1 MPCRRLPAIAARLH
15 DPDVIV
21 MKFGGAA
28 VADAAGIRRVVA
40 LVQAGRAASP
50 VVVVVSALA
59 GATDALLAA
68 AAAAA
73 AGAGDAAIAGLVA
86 RHRDVAHG
94 LGLAPAVVDDAFAG
108 LAELARGLRLVGA
121 VTPRLRDE
129 FVAHG
134 ERASAR
140 LVAAALRAAGTPA
153 QALDAG
159 EAGVVT
165 DDRFGAATPRADADR
180 MRMAVAAADGVPV
193 VEGFVGRDAR
203 GFVTTLGRNGSD
215 VTAALFATALAAAE
229 LQVWKDVAGVC
240 AADPRVVP
248 RARRLAAL
256 TPAAAMALA
265 ACGSRIVHPD
275 ALALAAQSGVPV
287 VVRGVATPDD
297 PGTRI
302 AADAPPP
309 VGALAIGHGEPG
321 DPAAPADGFAAL
333 RATAAAHGGA
343 LVGLVG
349 APAFLVGDGGGAA
362 ARALAAGGVSVLAA
376 DALPGGDAIAFAVP
390 ADRVRAAVA
399 LLHQRFFAA

>member
-1 MPCRRLPAIAARLH
+1 MH
-15 DPDVIV
+15 DPAVIV

-40 LVQAGRAASP
+40 LVQAGRSAGP

-68 AAAAA
+68 AADAA
-73 AGAGDAAIAGLVA
+73 AGAGDHAIAALMA
-86 RHRDVAHG
+86 RHREVAHG
-94 LGLAPAVVDDAFAG
+94 LGLSPAIVADAFTG
-108 LAELARGLRLVGA
+108 LVDLARGLRLVGSVA
-121 VTPRLRDE
+121 PRLRDE

-159 EAGVVT
+159 NAGVVT
-165 DDRFGAATPRADADR
+165 DDRFGAASPRADAAR
-180 MRMAVAAADGVPV
+180 MRAAVAAAEGVPV

-215 VTAALFATALAAAE
+215 VTAALFAQALGAIE

-248 RARRLAAL
+248 QAQRLAAM
-256 TPAAAMALA
+256 TPACALALA

-275 ALALAAQSGVPV
+275 ALALAAAAGVPV
-287 VVRGVATPDD
+287 VVRGIATPDD

-302 AADAPPP
+302 AADAPAP
-309 VGALAIGHGEPG
+309 VGVQSIGHGEPG

-333 RATAAAHGGA
+333 RATAAARGGA

-349 APAFLVGDGGGAA
+349 APAFLAAHGVAAA
-362 ARALAAGGVSVLAA
+362 ARALAEGGVSVLAA
-376 DALPGGDAIAFAVP
+376 DALPGGEAAAFAVP
-390 ADRVRAAVA
+390 ADRVRRAVA

>member
-1 MPCRRLPAIAARLH
+1 MPRRRLPAIAARLH
-15 DPDVIV
+15 DPAVIV

-28 VADAAGIRRVVA
+28 VADASGIRRVVA
-40 LVQAGRAASP
+40 LVQAVQASGP
-50 VVVVVSALA
+50 VVVVSALA

-68 AAAAA
+68 ATAA
-73 AGAGDAAIAGLVA
+73 AGAGDQAIGPLVA
-86 RHRDVAHG
+86 HHRAVARG
-94 LGLAPAVVDDAFAG
+94 LGLPPATVDDVFVG
-108 LAELARGLRLVGA
+108 LADLARGLRLVGA

-159 EAGVVT
+159 QAGVVT
-165 DDRFGAATPRADADR
+165 DDRFGAANPRADATR
-180 MRMAVAAADGVPV
+180 MRAAVAAAAGVPV

-215 VTAALFATALAAAE
+215 VTAALFAQALGAAE
-229 LQVWKDVAGVC
+229 LQIWKDVAGVC

-248 RARRLAAL
+248 QAQRLRAL
-256 TPAAAMALA
+256 TPACALALA

-275 ALALAAQSGVPV
+275 ALALAAQAGVPI

-302 AADAPPP
+302 ATDAPAPE
-309 VGALAIGHGEPG
+309 GALAIGHVEPG
-321 DPAAPADGFAAL
+321 DPVAPTDGLATL
-333 RATAAAHGGA
+333 RALAAAHGGA

-349 APAFLVGDGGGAA
+349 APSFLVADGVAAA
-362 ARALAAGGVSVLAA
+362 ARSLAEGGVPTLAA
-376 DALPGGDAIAFAVP
+376 DALPAGDAIAFAVP